1 MHDSQKEV
9 RVEAFERYKLHP
21 KAFDLSEE
29 QETVVMRYQDTIFK
43 TKKNSN
49 LSLMS
54 TAACMV
60 CEF

>member
-29 QETVVMRYQDTIFK
+29 QETVVMRYQYNMI
-43 TKKNSN
+43 
-49 LSLMS
+49 
-54 TAACMV
+54 
-60 CEF
+60 